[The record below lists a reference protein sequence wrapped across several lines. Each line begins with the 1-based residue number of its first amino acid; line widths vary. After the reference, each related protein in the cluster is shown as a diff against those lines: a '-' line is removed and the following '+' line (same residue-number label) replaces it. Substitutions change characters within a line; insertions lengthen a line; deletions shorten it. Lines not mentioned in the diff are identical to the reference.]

1 MPPACIAALC
11 AIAMLSG
18 CLSGTGEDCIS
29 DADCSADGECT
40 RTGEC
45 VPDGGAVRIE
55 VRWTVNGAAPSPS
68 SPEACAGIG
77 ELEIL
82 FQDPGGEVE
91 NYRPVPCDLGQSVYD
106 KMPPRFEA
114 VEVVAY
120 DEDDAVLDSAEQSLN
135 ANGDSQIQV
144 DLIPQSSL

>member
-1 MPPACIAALC
+1 MPPARIAALC
-11 AIAMLSG
+11 AVALSG
-18 CLSGTGEDCIS
+18 CLSATGEECIS

-68 SPEACAGIG
+68 SPGPCEAIG

-82 FQDPGGEVE
+82 FQDPGGEAE

-106 KMPPRFEA
+106 KMPPRFES

-120 DEDDAVLDSAEQSLN
+120 DRDDDVLDSVEAELG
-135 ANGDSQIQV
+135 AGDSQVAV
-144 DLIPQSSL
+144 DLVPQSSL